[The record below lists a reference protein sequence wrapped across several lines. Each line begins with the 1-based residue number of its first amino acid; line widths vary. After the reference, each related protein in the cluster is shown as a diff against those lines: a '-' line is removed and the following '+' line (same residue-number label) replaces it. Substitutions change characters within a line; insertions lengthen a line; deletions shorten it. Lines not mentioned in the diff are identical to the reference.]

1 MKIGITGGI
10 GSGKSYV
17 CDIIK
22 KQGFPVF
29 NCDNRAK
36 QLMVENEDIK
46 QQIINVIGLE
56 AYTEDGKLNKAVISQ
71 FVFASKENQDKIN
84 AIVHPVVIKEFEEW
98 ADEQFAN
105 LVFIESAILFEAGLR
120 DKVDKVIEVYAAEEI
135 RINRTIKR
143 DHITRDEVKAIMNA
157 QLNETV
163 KMKLSDYCIINNGN
177 IDILKQLKS
186 IKFHK

>member
-10 GSGKSYV
+10 GSGKTCV

-22 KQGFPVF
+22 KQGFPVY

-46 QQIINVIGLE
+46 EQIINLIGPD
-56 AYTEDGKLNKAVISQ
+56 AYTEEGKLNKTVVSQ
-71 FVFASKENQDKIN
+71 YLFSDKEHQDKLN
-84 AIVHPVVIKEFEEW
+84 AIVHPVVMKEFSEW
-98 ADEQFAN
+98 ADEQFSN
-105 LVFIESAILFEAGLR
+105 LIFIESAILFEAGFR
-120 DKVDKVIEVYAAEEI
+120 DMVDKVIEVYAAEEI
-135 RINRTIKR
+135 RIIRTIKR
-143 DHITRDEVKAIMNA
+143 DHITREQVKAIMNA

-163 KMKLSDYCIINNGN
+163 KMKLADYCIINNGN
-177 IDILKQLKS
+177 IDILQQLKQ